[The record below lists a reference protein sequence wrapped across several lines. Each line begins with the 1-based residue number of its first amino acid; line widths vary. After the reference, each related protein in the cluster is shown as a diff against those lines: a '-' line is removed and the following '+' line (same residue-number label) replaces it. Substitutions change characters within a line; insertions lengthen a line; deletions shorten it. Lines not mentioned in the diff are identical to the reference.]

1 VGRSGGQILIDAL
14 DAYGIDTV
22 FGIPGIHTLPIYDAL
37 FEHPRIHHVMT
48 RHEQGA
54 GYMADGYARVT
65 GGVGVVLTTTG
76 PAAVNALTPV
86 GEANAESSPVLLIA
100 SGPDDDMTPDSGYL
114 HEMRDQFQTL
124 LSVTG
129 QGKRATS
136 GEEIVEGIEEA
147 TSFTGRRR
155 PRPYVLEIPIGVLK
169 AEYDVVSPSRETF
182 PPTVPD
188 EAELKRAVDLLNV
201 AERPFLFVGGGAQGA
216 PREVARL
223 AERLGASVGAS
234 GNGPGV
240 VPADDPNYVGT
251 NATPGR
257 WINRADVIVAIGTRF
272 DSRTQRWI
280 GSPEAKVIHVD
291 LDPSVIGRTLQTEV
305 SLVGDAAATLEI
317 LSSKLDRE
325 MSSSWPEREQSITLE
340 VDDVR
345 AFAILAALRK
355 VMNRDAVLFNDMTLV
370 CYQARR
376 FFDVYEPRTFH
387 SPITYGSLGF
397 SVPAAIGAKMADR
410 SRQVVALCGDG
421 GFMFTAQEVLT
432 AKQER
437 LGLPIVLFN
446 DNCYSAIKRAQDR
459 ECEGRNVAVKLDNPD
474 FQLFAKSFG
483 VASARVTKAKAIEE
497 EVEAAFERDLP
508 TLIEVDLEGFESGKR
523 RSEIESPGAALH

>member
-1 VGRSGGQILIDAL
+1 VSRTGGQILVDAL
-14 DAYGIDTV
+14 DAYGVDTV

-124 LSVTG
+124 MSVTG

-136 GEEIVEGIEEA
+136 GQEIVEGIEEA
-147 TSFTGRRR
+147 MSFTGRRR
-155 PRPYVLEIPIGVLK
+155 PRPYVLELPIGVLK
-169 AEYDVVSPSRETF
+169 TEFDTAPPATETF
-182 PPTVPD
+182 PPTVPG
-188 EAELKRAVDLLNV
+188 EAELRSAVDLLNV
-201 AERPFLFVGGGAQGA
+201 AERPFLFVGGGAQSA
-216 PREVARL
+216 SHEVAEL
-223 AERLGASVGAS
+223 TKRLGARVGAS
-234 GNGPGV
+234 GNGLGV
-240 VPADDPNYVGT
+240 VPFDDPSYVGT
-251 NATPGR
+251 NATPGW
-257 WINRADVIVAIGTRF
+257 WINRADVMVAVGTRF
-272 DSRTQRWI
+272 DARTKRWI
-280 GSPEAKVIHVD
+280 GSPDAKVIHID
-291 LDPSVIGRTLQTEV
+291 LDADVIGRTLHTEV
-305 SLVGDAAATLEI
+305 ALVGDASATLEI
-317 LSSKLDRE
+317 LNRQLDRQV
-325 MSSSWPEREQSITLE
+325 SSSWPEREKSSDD
-340 VDDVR
+340 VDDER
-345 AFAILAALRK
+345 ALVILKALRK
-355 VMNRDAVLFNDMTLV
+355 AMRRDAVLFNDMTLV

-397 SVPAAIGAKMADR
+397 SVPAAIGAKLADR
-410 SRQVVALCGDG
+410 DRQVVALSGDG

-432 AKQER
+432 ARQER

-459 ECEGRNVAVKLDNPD
+459 ECEGRNVAVTLDNPD

-483 VASARVTKAKAIEE
+483 VPSALVTTPETLGD
-497 EVEAAFERDLP
+497 EVKTAFGRNLP
-508 TLIEVDLEGFESGKR
+508 TLIEVDLGGFR
-523 RSEIESPGAALH
+523 I

>member
-1 VGRSGGQILIDAL
+1 MGRTGGQILVDAL
-14 DAYGIDTV
+14 DAFGVDTV

-37 FEHPRIHHVMT
+37 FEHPRIHHVVT

-124 LSVTG
+124 MSVTG

-136 GEEIVEGIEEA
+136 GQEIVAGIEEA
-147 TSFTGRRR
+147 MSFPGQKR
-155 PRPYVLEIPIGVLK
+155 PRPYVLELPIGVIK
-169 AEYDVVSPSRETF
+169 TEYDADPPSTETF
-182 PPTVPD
+182 PPTVP
-188 EAELKRAVDLLNV
+188 AENELRRAVDMLNV

-216 PREVARL
+216 SREVAQL
-223 AERLGASVGAS
+223 AEGLRARVGAS
-234 GNGPGV
+234 GNGLGV
-240 VPADDPNYVGT
+240 VPVDDPCYVGT
-251 NATPGR
+251 NAAPDW
-257 WINRADVIVAIGTRF
+257 WINRADVIVAVGTRF
-272 DSRTQRWI
+272 DARTQRWI
-280 GSPEAKVIHVD
+280 GTPDAKVIHVD
-291 LDPSVIGRTLQTEV
+291 LDPGVIGRTLQADV
-305 SLVGDAAATLEI
+305 ALVGDASATLTI
-317 LSSKLDRE
+317 LNNQLDRQV
-325 MSSSWPEREQSITLE
+325 SSSWSERKQAPDDPVDEQACSILK
-340 VDDVR
+340 V
-345 AFAILAALRK
+345 LRQA
-355 VMNRDAVLFNDMTLV
+355 MCRDAVLFNDMTLV

-397 SVPAAIGAKMADR
+397 SVPAAIGAKLADR
-410 SRQVVALCGDG
+410 DRQVVALCGDG

-437 LGLPIVLFN
+437 VGLPVVLFN
-446 DNCYSAIKRAQDR
+446 DNCYSAIKRAQDW
-459 ECEGRNVAVKLDNPD
+459 ECEGRNVAVTLENPD
-474 FQLFAKSFG
+474 FQLFAESFG
-483 VASARVTKAKAIEE
+483 IPSARVTASPDLGE
-497 EVEAAFERDLP
+497 EVRVALGREIP
-508 TLIEVDLEGFESGKR
+508 TLIEVDLGRFR
-523 RSEIESPGAALH
+523 I

>member
-1 VGRSGGQILIDAL
+1 MKRTGGQILVDTL
-14 DAYGIDTV
+14 DAYGVDSV

-65 GGVGVVLTTTG
+65 GKVGVVLTTTG

-124 LSVTG
+124 MSVTG
-129 QGKRATS
+129 QGKRAAD
-136 GEEIVEGIEEA
+136 GQDIVSAVEEA
-147 TSFTGRRR
+147 MSFRGRKR
-155 PRPYVLEIPIGVLK
+155 PRPYVLELPIGVLK
-169 AEYDVVSPSRETF
+169 DEFEVGPPSLETYPPIVPAERDI
-182 PPTVPD
+182 
-188 EAELKRAVDLLNV
+188 KQAVALLNK
-201 AERPFLFVGGGAQGA
+201 AERPFLFVGGGAQDAAGG
-216 PREVARL
+216 VKRL
-223 AERLGASVGAS
+223 AELLDAKVGAS
-234 GNGPGV
+234 GNGVGV
-240 VPADDPNYVGT
+240 VAANDPRYVGT
-251 NATPGR
+251 NATPGW
-257 WINRADVIVAIGTRF
+257 WITRADVIVAIGTRF
-272 DSRTQRWI
+272 DARVRRWI
-280 GSPEAKVIHVD
+280 GQPKAKVIHID
-291 LDPSVIGRTLQTEV
+291 LDPEVIGRTLETDV
-305 SLVGDAAATLEI
+305 SLVGDAAATIEI
-317 LSSKLDRE
+317 LTSQIERSASSN
-325 MSSSWPEREQSITLE
+325 WPERDKGSSEE
-340 VDDVR
+340 VDDPR
-345 AFAILAALRK
+345 AVAILSTLRS
-355 VMNRDAVLFNDMTLV
+355 VMEQDAVLFNDMTLV

-432 AKQER
+432 AKQEG

-459 ECEGRNVAVKLDNPD
+459 ECEGRHVAVQLDNPD
-474 FQLFAKSFG
+474 FQLLAKSFG
-483 VASARVTKAKAIEE
+483 VESALVTNCEGLGGA
-497 EVEAAFERDLP
+497 VRDAFGRDAP
-508 TLIEVDLEGFESGKR
+508 TIVEVDLEGFKDG
-523 RSEIESPGAALH
+523 